1 MKEKVKVLQLLDL
14 DEPIGN
20 QNVLVGTINDI
31 RIWAKN
37 LWKRDKEWVM
47 DVLGSYWDNDNAGI
61 IEEDFYNHL
70 DFSDENLM
78 KFLISIGYNVREL
91 CEVPFDDFYDDKKPT
106 QELIDE
112 VLFQIK
118 VDIAE
123 GDLTA
128 LDELLKAM
136 PIQRLIG
143 YLPEK

>member
-1 MKEKVKVLQLLDL
+1 MKEKVTVYKVIDL
-14 DEPIGN
+14 KTQNDE
-20 QNVLVGTINDI
+20 VTLYGTINEI

-37 LWKRDKEWVM
+37 RWKENSYYIRGLMID
-47 DVLGSYWDNDNAGI
+47 LGGI
-61 IEEDFYNHL
+61 LNEEDFYAKM
-70 DFSDENLM
+70 DEDLTLFAFM
-78 KFLISIGYNVREL
+78 EGSGYLIFPL
-91 CEVPFDDFYDDKKPT
+91 CEVPLDDFYDEQKPT

-128 LDELLKAM
+128 LDEMLKAM
-136 PIQRLIG
+136 PVQRLVS